1 MKAVADST
9 FLQALMTKDLR
20 FDTLVENEQEQQKPE
35 ETEEIERIRQEIE
48 EMREEERQM
57 DKVIE
62 ELKKTRFEGEI
73 EEQRYSQYAYV
84 TREDI
89 AQLNSSNKE
98 SQILVA
104 IRPPLG
110 SSIEI
115 YNPEEI
121 QRIYSQM
128 GLDEAQQRNFQMKI
142 VSSKD

>member
-9 FLQALMTKDLR
+9 FLQALMTKDLPP
-20 FDTLVENEQEQQKPE
+20 DALVENEQQQLKPE
-35 ETEEIERIRQEIE
+35 ETEEIVRIREEIE
-48 EMREEERQM
+48 GLREEERQI

-62 ELKKTRFEGEI
+62 EFKNTRFEGEI

-84 TREDI
+84 TREDL
-89 AQLNSSNKE
+89 AQLNSGNKE

-104 IRPPLG
+104 IHPPKG

-128 GLDEAQQRNFQMKI
+128 GLDESRQRNFQMKI
-142 VSSKD
+142 ITRKD